1 MKATVP
7 YEIQR
12 QTLRLRLQAN
22 RLQLT
27 RIDSGAGLANA
38 DAYPRSLTMRL
49 LTRTPGIATFI
60 LAELAPFLLGR
71 YLASARKQSEQ

>member
-12 QTLRLRLQAN
+12 QSLRLRLQAN
-22 RLQLT
+22 RLL
-27 RIDSGAGLANA
+27 LARSDPDAEVANDA
-38 DAYPRSLTMRL
+38 AYPRSLTMRL

-71 YLASARKQSEQ
+71 YLAGSKKT